1 MEIGIHTH
9 PAYRRHGYAEIVCAQ
24 LITTCEA
31 QGYRTFWNCG
41 ATNVA
46 SATLARKLGF
56 HGEQEYALAAWF
68 KSAGRTR
75 TDLIVEAMTRYI
87 DAEMAYIAAV
97 QEGLA
102 DIEAGQHRDLD
113 EVTVE
118 WVTRGLLSPIRQNET
133 R

>member
-1 MEIGIHTH
+1 MMAFLTHHGLGYCITLDDEIVSEAYAGPAVRGVMEIGIYTH
-9 PAYRRHGYAEIVCAQ
+9 PTCRRHGYAEIVCAQ

-68 KSAGRTR
+68 KTPA
-75 TDLIVEAMTRYI
+75 
-87 DAEMAYIAAV
+87 
-97 QEGLA
+97 QEQAPTGA
-102 DIEAGQHRDLD
+102 
-113 EVTVE
+113 
-118 WVTRGLLSPIRQNET
+118 
-133 R
+133 